1 MVKCIIPYV
10 CVSYFLLGE
19 RGKGGFHGVYFSSLF
34 WVRLGEWGSLWEHE
48 VCKWIFDGGMEIM
61 AQGNAVQFSEAR
73 RGKEDGG
80 YEGKRERKR
89 KEKNPINDE
98 DKVM

>member
-61 AQGNAVQFSEAR
+61 AQGNAVQFSEGR
-73 RGKEDGG
+73 KTGDT
-80 YEGKRERKR
+80 RERER
-89 KEKNPINDE
+89 EKEKKKNPINDE